1 VSGSSD
7 FFTRLFEAIFGTTS
21 SYPRVR
27 RAETGCCEDAGVQAV
42 ATEVLPGRSRVMVG
56 MLLAIGLAA
65 MDATIVATAVPSIA
79 KDLGGFSEYEWL
91 FSAYLLTQAVV
102 TPIYGKLADVF
113 GRRPVLVAGVA
124 VFLAGSALGAV
135 AWSMWALIAFRAV
148 QGVGAGGIQPLV
160 MTLAGDL
167 YSLEER
173 PKVQGR
179 IASVWAFAAIVGPA
193 TGGLFA
199 EYVSW
204 RWIFIVNL
212 PVGAFALAVI
222 LANLREP
229 ELVRREHRLDIP
241 GAFLLVVGAGLLV
254 FGLLQGG
261 VHWSW
266 GSRASVLV
274 FAGAGAALAVFVVQ
288 ERRSAEPML
297 PLWLFTRR
305 VLLFAALTS
314 LAVGILMIGMTT
326 FVPVYAQGVLGLGPV
341 TAGFVLAAMLLG
353 WSGTAS
359 FAGRL
364 YLPFGFRNTALIGAA
379 CAIAGGVLLVL
390 LLGRA
395 HVWLALVACALM
407 GAGMGLQSTPTVIG
421 VQSVID
427 WGRRGVATGS
437 LMFMRTL
444 GQAVGAGV
452 LGAVA
457 NSKLASWFRNAPPA
471 VAARLPHT
479 GVNAATSVLGSG
491 KDRVHGAA
499 AGFARRGVELA
510 THNVFLGV
518 AACTLIALAFVL
530 ALPHEFVEQR
540 FED

>member
-1 VSGSSD
+1 M
-7 FFTRLFEAIFGTTS
+7 
-21 SYPRVR
+21 
-27 RAETGCCEDAGVQAV
+27 QAV
-42 ATEVLPGRSRVMVG
+42 AVEVLPGRGRVMVG

-79 KDLGGFSEYEWL
+79 KDLGGFSRYEWL

-113 GRRPVLVAGVA
+113 GRRPVLVAGVL
-124 VFLAGSALGAV
+124 VFLTGSALGAI
-135 AWSMWALIAFRAV
+135 AWSMWALIAFRAL
-148 QGVGAGGIQPLV
+148 QGIGAGGIQPLV

-167 YSLEER
+167 YTLEER
-173 PKVQGR
+173 PRVQGQ
-179 IASVWAFAAIVGPA
+179 IASVWAFAAIAGPA

-212 PVGAFALAVI
+212 PVGAVALAVI

-229 ELVRREHRLDIP
+229 ELVRREHRLDLP
-241 GAFLLVVGAGLLV
+241 GALVLVVGAGLLV

-261 VHWSW
+261 VSWSW
-266 GSRASVLV
+266 GSHASVLV
-274 FAGAGAALAVFVVQ
+274 FAGAALSLLVFALQ
-288 ERRSAEPML
+288 ERRAVEPML
-297 PLWLFTRR
+297 PPWLLTRR
-305 VLLFAALTS
+305 VLLFAALSS
-314 LAVGILMIGMTT
+314 LAVGVLMIGTTT

-341 TAGFVLAAMLLG
+341 AAGFVLAAMLLG

-364 YLPFGFRNTALIGAA
+364 YLPFGFRNTALIGASI
-379 CAIAGGVLLVL
+379 AIAGGVLLSIM
-390 LLGRA
+390 LGRA
-395 HVWLALVACALM
+395 HLWLTIVACALM
-407 GAGMGLQSTPTVIG
+407 GAGVGLQATPVVIG

-457 NSKLASWFRNAPPA
+457 NAKLGSWFRNAPPA
-471 VAARLPHT
+471 VAARLPNA

-491 KDRVHGAA
+491 RNRVHGAA
-499 AGFARRGVELA
+499 ARYAERGVELA
-510 THNVFLGV
+510 THDVFLGM
-518 AACTLIALAFVL
+518 AACTLFALVVVL
-530 ALPHEFVEQR
+530 ALPRVFAQQEFG
-540 FED
+540 D